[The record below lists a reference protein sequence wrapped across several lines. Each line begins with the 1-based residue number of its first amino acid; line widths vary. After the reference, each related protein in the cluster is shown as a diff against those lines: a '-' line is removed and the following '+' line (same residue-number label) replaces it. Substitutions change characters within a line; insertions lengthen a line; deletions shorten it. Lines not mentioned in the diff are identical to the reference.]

1 MTREA
6 RIDRTAVLQAFS
18 VRRGILAIDARRLT
32 SRRDARLDERR

>member
-6 RIDRTAVLQAFS
+6 RIDRTALLQAFS
-18 VRRGILAIDARRLT
+18 VRRGMLATRVARLT